1 MTVLLITVLL
11 TLLISSQCSLYE
23 STLYSTRIATLE
35 SAKSKGARKG
45 RLALT
50 MLRMKKEISVPIAAI
65 LILNTIA
72 NTAGAT
78 IAGMYAHKALGASL
92 VPVFSIVFTLAI
104 LFVAEIIPKTLGA
117 VHWRSLWP
125 YIVVPLKMM
134 QTSLYPVIKIT
145 EKLSDFLTRGHQAPS
160 ITEEEILGAIRL
172 GSREGEISEWEGVVV
187 HNLINLENK
196 PVREIMTPRTVM
208 FTLDSGLTVK
218 AALEAAGEKGFSRIP
233 VYSENTDNILGYV
246 LLNELGS
253 AKTLEKPDS
262 GISSMIKPITFVAE
276 TENCLLLL
284 TKFLKKRHQIA
295 IVEDEYGAV
304 LGLVTLEDLIET
316 MLGAE
321 IVDEKDL
328 VVDLQKL
335 ARQQQKQKRTSG

>member
-1 MTVLLITVLL
+1 MLILIVTVLL

-35 SAKSKGARKG
+35 SARSKGAMKG
-45 RLALT
+45 RTAQI
-50 MLRMKKEISVPIAAI
+50 MLKMKKEISIPIAAI
-65 LILNTIA
+65 LILNTVA

-78 IAGMYAHKALGASL
+78 IAGMYAHKALGAAM
-92 VPVFSIVFTLAI
+92 VPLFSVVFTLAI
-104 LFVAEIIPKTLGA
+104 LFIAEIIPKTLGA
-117 VHWRSLWP
+117 VHWRTLWP
-125 YIVVPLKMM
+125 YIVWPLDLM
-134 QTSLYPVIKIT
+134 QTVLYPLIKIT
-145 EKLSDFLTRGHQAPS
+145 EKLNDLLFSGHKAPS
-160 ITEEEILGAIRL
+160 MTEEEILGAIRL
-172 GSREGEISEWEGVVV
+172 GSKEGEISEWEGLVV
-187 HNLINLENK
+187 HNLISLENK
-196 PVREIMTPRTVM
+196 QVRQIMTPRTVM
-208 FTLDSGLTVK
+208 FALDGDLTV
-218 AALEAAGEKGFSRIP
+218 AAAFGNAGEKGFSRIP
-233 VYSENTDNILGYV
+233 VYAENTDNIMGYV

-253 AKTLEKPDS
+253 AKAQQKPDS
-262 GISSMIKPITFVAE
+262 RISAMIKPITFVPE
-276 TENCLLLL
+276 SENCMILL

-335 ARQQQKQKRTSG
+335 ARKQQREKRTPK